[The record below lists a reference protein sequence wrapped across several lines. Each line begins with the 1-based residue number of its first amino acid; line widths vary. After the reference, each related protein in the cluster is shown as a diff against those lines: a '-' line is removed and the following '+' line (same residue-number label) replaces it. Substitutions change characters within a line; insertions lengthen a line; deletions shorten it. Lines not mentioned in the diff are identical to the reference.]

1 MSIPHAASG
10 DVVDVRPLAA
20 RLRDTV
26 SVAIVRDDRIE
37 VMRLVL
43 PADKRLPEHLAH
55 GPITIQCIE
64 GSVELTAH
72 DAARTL
78 QAGDLVY
85 LAARVPHAVRAVTDA
100 SLLVTMVL
108 DHGVHGEGTNA
119 GAGR

>member
-10 DVVDVRPLAA
+10 DLVDVRPLAE
-20 RLRDTV
+20 RLRESV

-72 DAARTL
+72 DATRTL

-108 DHGVHGEGTNA
+108 RHGVHGEGVHADT
-119 GAGR
+119 GR